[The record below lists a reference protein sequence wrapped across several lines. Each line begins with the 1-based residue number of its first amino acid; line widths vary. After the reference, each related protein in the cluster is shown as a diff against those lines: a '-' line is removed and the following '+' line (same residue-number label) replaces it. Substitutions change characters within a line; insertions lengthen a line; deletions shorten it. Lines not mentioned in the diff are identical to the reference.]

1 MAKYVRKPKV
11 NIPMCAA
18 AVLFCLTVI
27 STHLVSG
34 LYARYTT
41 TGSGE
46 DSARVIKFGQLEIVE
61 TGDFINENKEM
72 MIIPG
77 VDIEKKAVVNFD
89 GSEAATYVFVEV
101 VLSGYWTMTTA
112 TVDEK
117 PVYTFCVPVKDF
129 GNVLDWTVAEGWT
142 HLPVEGNTYVFYRS
156 LDPNETLDQADII
169 AADKIAVSEDIT
181 KTVMSKIEA
190 LAGESKKIPITFR
203 ASVVQSHGFDSVE
216 AAWASLSAKEG
227 AA

>member
-41 TGSGE
+41 SGSGADE
-46 DSARVIKFGQLEIVE
+46 ARVIKFGQIEIVE
-61 TGDFINENKEM
+61 SGAFINENKEM

-77 VDIEKKAVVNFD
+77 VDIEKKAAVNFG

-101 VLSGYWTMTTA
+101 ALSEIWTMTTA

-129 GNVLDWTVAEGWT
+129 GDVLVWNIAEGWT
-142 HLPVEGNTYVFYRS
+142 HLPVTGDSYVFYRALKPNTI
-156 LDPNETLDQADII
+156 LDHADII
-169 AADKIAVSEDIT
+169 AGEKIAVSEEIT
-181 KTVMSKIEA
+181 KSVMSKIET
-190 LAGESKKIPITFR
+190 LAGESKKLPITFR
-203 ASVVQSHGFDSVE
+203 ATVVQSHGFDSVE

>member
-1 MAKYVRKPKV
+1 MAKYVRKPQM

-41 TGSGE
+41 SGSGD
-46 DSARVIKFGQLEIVE
+46 DSARVIRFGEISITE
-61 TGDFINENKEM
+61 SGDFVAGTNDM

-77 VDIEKKAVVNFD
+77 VDIEKRAVVNFE

-101 VLSGYWTMTTA
+101 LLENGWSYENG
-112 TVDEK
+112 
-117 PVYTFCVPVKDF
+117 TFKL
-129 GNVLDWTVAEGWT
+129 GEHLEWEIAGGWT
-142 HLPVEGNTYVFYRS
+142 YLENKDNTHVLYWALEPNTQLTDVDILRIVE
-156 LDPNETLDQADII
+156 D
-169 AADKIAVSEDIT
+169 AADENKDGKHAYSIKVSENIT
-181 KTVMSKIEA
+181 KSTIDS
-190 LAGESKKIPITFR
+190 LAGAITFR
-203 ASVVQSHGFDSVE
+203 VSAVQSHGFE
-216 AAWASLSAKEG
+216 NAGAAWASLSAKEG